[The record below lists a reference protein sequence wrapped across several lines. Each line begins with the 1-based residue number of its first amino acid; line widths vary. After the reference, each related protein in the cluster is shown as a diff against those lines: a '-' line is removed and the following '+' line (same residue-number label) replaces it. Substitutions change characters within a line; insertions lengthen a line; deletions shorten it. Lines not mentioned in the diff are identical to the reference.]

1 MMASNA
7 RSNSLNVKN
16 KNDINKND
24 NTDIILV
31 K

>member
-16 KNDINKND
+16 KSDINKND